1 MSIQQTINQGLAVA
15 AALGTQ
21 NPKVQEKMTEKKY
34 KVLGKEADKMAIDF
48 ANRGFEGIE
57 PEEYEKL
64 AHLLDRQNMLIPSED
79 LVESANGWRED
90 ANKARLEKIERIQA
104 RNKDKQEEALKYVTS
119 QKDAAIL
126 QRERIKETMEKV

>member
-48 ANRGFEGIE
+48 ANRGFEGIK

-64 AHLLDRQNMLIPSED
+64 AHLLDRQNALIPSED
-79 LVESANGWRED
+79 LVDSANDWREAAAD
-90 ANKARLEKIERIQA
+90 TRLKRVET
-104 RNKDKQEEALKYVTS
+104 RNKDKQEEAQKYVED
-119 QKDAAIL
+119 QKEALIL
-126 QRERIKETMEKV
+126 QRKRIEETMGA

>member
-90 ANKARLEKIERIQA
+90 ANKERLKRFEP
-104 RNKDKQEEALKYVTS
+104 RNEDKQEEALKYVKS

>member
-1 MSIQQTINQGLAVA
+1 MSIQQTVNQGLAVT

-21 NPKVQEKMTEKKY
+21 NPIVQEKMTEKKY
-34 KVLGKEADKMAIDF
+34 KILGKKADKLSIDF
-48 ANRGFEGIE
+48 ANRGFDENVK

-64 AHLLDRQNMLIPSED
+64 AHLLDRQNALIPSDD
-79 LVESANGWRED
+79 LVEYADYWRESANE
-90 ANKARLEKIERIQA
+90 ARLKRFEP

-126 QRERIKETMEKV
+126 QRQRIKETMENK